1 MTPFIGGKCT
11 PGIGDVGR
19 ITRVLYV
26 DDDISFLEIVKVI
39 LEKDGEFS
47 ITVSTEGEEALN
59 ILERGEFDIVLSDC
73 KMVRMDGAT
82 LREKVRMMFPS
93 MPFIF
98 LTGREKKEG
107 ISGMLDS
114 NTWYLQK
121 GGDPAVQFVRL
132 ADLIRICTR
141 TQSQGCKS
149 HH

>member
-1 MTPFIGGKCT
+1 MTPFFGGKCT

-19 ITRVLYV
+19 ITNVLYV

-47 ITVSTEGEEALN
+47 VTVSTEGEEALN

-73 KMVRMDGAT
+73 RMIRMDGVT
-82 LREKVRMMFPS
+82 FKERVRKKSPS

-107 ISGMLDS
+107 ISGMLDDK
-114 NTWYLQK
+114 TWYLRK
-121 GGDPAVQFVRL
+121 GGDPAVQFARL
-132 ADLIRICTR
+132 ADLIRICTKSR
-141 TQSQGCKS
+141 SSGC
-149 HH
+149 